1 MLFCVVSWKHIGI
14 LLQPMAGGNSEGAR
28 ETAKK
33 RRRLLRIAVM
43 ISVCL
48 LLSTIATVSVS
59 VSLDEWSRTADIAL
73 TCAIAETS
81 TARNWAAYGFNNKDS
96 VDVCSAE
103 EATGTMIGG
112 CTSDC
117 GWDPLYV
124 PPSFNRSLDDIV
136 DDGAESLLCGRA
148 YIEDMQWEEGQKRS
162 CDCPCNRLINVERP
176 R

>member
-73 TCAIAETS
+73 TCAIEEIS
-81 TARNWAAYGFNNKDS
+81 TDRNWAAYGFNNKDS

-103 EATGTMIGG
+103 EATGTTKDWAGKERG

-117 GWDPLYV
+117 GWDPLYGHY
-124 PPSFNRSLDDIV
+124 NEL
-136 DDGAESLLCGRA
+136 LLCGA
-148 YIEDMQWEEGQKRS
+148 PYIEDLLWEEGSKIP